1 VKPSTTPTTISRRLP
16 MAAGLCALAVSTWA
30 AARVGSA
37 DPTPAVDTAAEY
49 TAHVRP
55 ILTKYCLSCH
65 SAEKKKGDLNLDR
78 FDSLEAVRKD
88 SRAWQAVW
96 EKLQAGEMPPGKAAQ
111 PSPEE
116 RGQLTAWV
124 RGFLLGEIKA
134 HAGDPGRVVVRRLSN
149 AEYDNTI
156 RDLTGVDLR
165 PARDFPADGAAGEG
179 FTNAGD
185 ALVMSPT
192 LLTKY
197 LNAAKEISAHAVL
210 LPDGFRFSP
219 STARRDWTDE
229 TVTELRK
236 TYHQFDAGPEDGRLD
251 FAPYLAAT
259 IVHRD
264 DLIAGQVTTDAVASQ
279 EKLNPKYLQI
289 LWQALTDKAPS
300 FPLDRI
306 RAHWRQASPKDAA
319 AVADEIRA
327 WQALLWKFNKIG
339 SYMNPVWQDAA
350 HPAFTESQPVR
361 FKPNLAPGRN
371 EVVLYL
377 TARDLGGEGGKIVWR
392 RPRFEGGKQ
401 PPLLLRDAASWGTA
415 SDHAPT
421 LDAAYRTVYA
431 STAEYLAAAE
441 EVNDLHLTIEVLAK
455 KHGVDSA
462 VLKRW
467 IAYLGLAP
475 GASDPKDPAV
485 PLRPLA
491 KKLPS
496 DKDRPAINGWG
507 DNTPD
512 NLPIVVSNASDQA
525 VNIPGTVPPHGV
537 TVHPAPTQF
546 AGVVWKSPIDGNVKI
561 EAKIAH
567 AHPVCGNGVAWW
579 LEHRHGGQAD
589 RLDGGTIDVGKKA
602 DALPREAAV
611 AKGDLLL
618 LAVGARDGN
627 HSCDLTSV
635 EFTITEK
642 AEKHRTWSLAKDVA
656 NSILDGNPHADRLGD
671 KEVWQFVTGPDPTL
685 KAKPGAPGVIPTD
698 SVLARWRSAAADPKR
713 RDELGELG
721 QAVKTLMTGERPAD
735 KSNPNRVLYES
746 LASLDGPLFQGIDLA
761 AWAKS
766 APVGKPAGGP
776 RLGLDPSRFVRDP
789 LAKADDAD
797 SLTTPATSVIEM
809 RLPAALLKDR
819 EFVADG
825 ELEPGASGGPVQF
838 EARQEPPDM
847 NQPPVAG
854 SRGAAGADL
863 RGADPKRMEAG
874 FDAFRRCFPVYLYH
888 GKIVPDDEII
898 CLRMFFRE
906 DDALVRLFLD
916 DKGKQR
922 LDRLWETLRWV
933 SQEPLVEERN
943 YPQFLGFVS
952 QDGPEPLK
960 TFKTRTEEG
969 VHQRAAAFT
978 KDREAVAPKHL
989 DALLDFAS
997 RAYRRPPQEK
1007 EKTDLRH
1014 LYDGLRKKEMTHEDA
1029 FRLALTRV
1037 LVSPAFLYRVEQPSA
1052 GKGPQPVSSWEQA
1065 TRLSYLLWAT
1075 TPDAELRDAAA
1086 GGQMTDADGLAA
1098 QAGRMLKDPRT
1109 RGLAT
1114 EFATQWLQVR
1124 DFRNNKE
1131 KNEKL
1136 FPTFDD
1142 KLRQDLFEETVLY
1155 FQDLFQNDR
1164 SVLEIVDSDHTFLD
1178 EELAKHYGVPNIAGP
1193 QWRRVDGTK
1202 QYGRGGVLTMGS
1214 ILTTQSGA
1222 SRTSPVLRGNWVVET
1237 LLGEKIPRP
1246 PPNVPKLPDDVTSS
1260 DELTVRQL
1268 TEKHTRVAECAVC
1281 HQRIDPYGFA
1291 LEKYDPIGRLRDKD
1305 LGGRPI
1311 DCAAR
1316 LRDGTQFNGVEGLRR
1331 YLLDQRKD
1339 DFLRHFCT
1347 KLLGYALGRSVA
1359 LADQPL
1365 IDDMV
1370 AGLKAN
1376 DCRVSVAVM
1385 AIIRSKQ
1392 FRCHRDRDAAGE
1404 EEHP

>member
-1 VKPSTTPTTISRRLP
+1 VKPSTTPTRVGRWLP
-16 MAAGLCALAVSTWA
+16 STAGLCALAVAAWA
-30 AARVGSA
+30 AANAATA
-37 DPTPAVDTAAEY
+37 DPTPAADPAAEY
-49 TAHVRP
+49 AAHIRP
-55 ILTKYCLSCH
+55 ILTKYCLTCH

-78 FDSLEAVRKD
+78 FDSFEAVRKD
-88 SRAWQAVW
+88 ARAWQAVW
-96 EKLQAGEMPPGKAAQ
+96 EKLEAGEMPPGKAAQ

-116 RGQLTAWV
+116 RGKLTAWV
-124 RGFLLGEIKA
+124 RGFLVSEVKA

-165 PARDFPADGAAGEG
+165 PTRDFPADGAAGEG

-197 LNAAKEISAHAVL
+197 LNAAKEISARAVL

-219 STARRDWTDE
+219 STARRDWIDE

-236 TYHQFDAGPEDGRLD
+236 TYRQFDPGPEDGRLD
-251 FAPYLAAT
+251 FSPYLTAA

-264 DLIAGQVTTDAVASQ
+264 DLLAGRTTTDAVASQ
-279 EKLNPKYLQI
+279 EKVNPKYLHI
-289 LWQALTDKAPS
+289 LWQALTEKEPS

-306 RAHWRQASPKDAA
+306 RAHWRRASPKDVPALAA
-319 AVADEIRA
+319 EIRS
-327 WQALLWKFNKIG
+327 WQALLWKSNKIG

-377 TARDLGGEGGKIVWR
+377 TARDLGGDGGKVVWR

-401 PPLLLRDAASWGTA
+401 PPLLLRDA
-415 SDHAPT
+415 P
-421 LDAAYRTVYA
+421 
-431 STAEYLAAAE
+431 
-441 EVNDLHLTIEVLAK
+441 
-455 KHGVDSA
+455 
-462 VLKRW
+462 
-467 IAYLGLAP
+467 
-475 GASDPKDPAV
+475 
-485 PLRPLA
+485 
-491 KKLPS
+491 
-496 DKDRPAINGWG
+496 DRG
-507 DNTPD
+507 
-512 NLPIVVSNASDQA
+512 
-525 VNIPGTVPPHGV
+525 
-537 TVHPAPTQF
+537 
-546 AGVVWKSPIDGNVKI
+546 
-561 EAKIAH
+561 
-567 AHPVCGNGVAWW
+567 
-579 LEHRHGGQAD
+579 
-589 RLDGGTIDVGKKA
+589 
-602 DALPREAAV
+602 
-611 AKGDLLL
+611 
-618 LAVGARDGN
+618 
-627 HSCDLTSV
+627 
-635 EFTITEK
+635 
-642 AEKHRTWSLAKDVA
+642 
-656 NSILDGNPHADRLGD
+656 
-671 KEVWQFVTGPDPTL
+671 
-685 KAKPGAPGVIPTD
+685 
-698 SVLARWRSAAADPKR
+698 
-713 RDELGELG
+713 
-721 QAVKTLMTGERPAD
+721 
-735 KSNPNRVLYES
+735 
-746 LASLDGPLFQGIDLA
+746 
-761 AWAKS
+761 
-766 APVGKPAGGP
+766 
-776 RLGLDPSRFVRDP
+776 GLDPSRFVRDP
-789 LAKADDAD
+789 LAKADDAN
-797 SLTTPATSVIEM
+797 SLTAPAASVFEI

-819 EFVADG
+819 EFVAEG
-825 ELEPGASGGPVQF
+825 ALEPGASGGPVLF
-838 EARQEPPDM
+838 GAGQEPPDL
-847 NQPPVAG
+847 NQPPGAG
-854 SRGAAGADL
+854 SGGAAGADL

-874 FDAFRRCFPVYLYH
+874 FDAFRRCFPMYLYH
-888 GKIVPDDEII
+888 AKIVPDDEII

-916 DKGKQR
+916 DGRKQQ
-922 LDRLWETLRWV
+922 LDRLWATLRWV
-933 SQEPLVEERN
+933 SQEPLVEEKN

-960 TFKTRTEEG
+960 NFKTRTEEG

-978 KDREAVAPKHL
+978 KDLEAAVPRQL
-989 DALLDFAS
+989 DALLDSAS
-997 RAYRRPPQEK
+997 RAYRRPLGEK
-1007 EKTDLRH
+1007 EKSDLRH
-1014 LYDGLRKKEMTHEDA
+1014 LYDALRKKEMTHEEA
-1029 FRLALTRV
+1029 FRLVLTRV
-1037 LVSPAFLYRVEQPSA
+1037 LASPAFLYRIEQPTA
-1052 GKGPQPVSSWEQA
+1052 GKGPQPVSPWEQA
-1065 TRLSYLLWAT
+1065 TRLSYFLWAT

-1086 GGQMTDADGLAA
+1086 SGKLNGADGLTA

-1124 DFRNNKE
+1124 DFQNNKE

-1178 EELAKHYGVPNIAGP
+1178 ETLAKHYGVPNVAGP
-1193 QWRRVDGTK
+1193 QWRRVEGVR

-1222 SRTSPVLRGNWVVET
+1222 SRTSPVLRGNWLVET

-1246 PPNVPKLPDDVTSS
+1246 PPNVPRLPDEVTSG

-1305 LGGRPI
+1305 LGGRAI

-1376 DCRVSVAVM
+1376 DYRVSVAIM

>member
-1 VKPSTTPTTISRRLP
+1 MKRSTTRPTFGRRLP
-16 MAAGLCALAVSTWA
+16 LAVGLYALVLSASA
-30 AARVGSA
+30 AN
-37 DPTPAVDTAAEY
+37 PTPAVDPANEY
-49 TAHVRP
+49 TAQVRP
-55 ILTKYCLSCH
+55 ILTRYCVSCH
-65 SAEKKKGDLNLDR
+65 SPEKKKGDLNLEP

-88 SRAWQAVW
+88 PRAWQAVW
-96 EKLQAGEMPPGKAAQ
+96 EKLEAGEMPPGKAAQ

-116 RGQLTAWV
+116 RGLLTAWV
-124 RGFLLGEIKA
+124 RGFLVAEVKT

-149 AEYDNTI
+149 AEYNNTI

-165 PARDFPADGAAGEG
+165 PTHDFPADGAAGEG

-197 LNAAKEISAHAVL
+197 LKAAKEISAHAVL
-210 LPDGFRFSP
+210 LPDGFRFAP

-236 TYHQFDAGPEDGRLD
+236 AYRQFAPGPEDGRLD

-259 IVHRD
+259 LTHRD
-264 DLIAGQVTTDAVASQ
+264 DLIAGKATTDAVASQ
-279 EKLNPKYLQI
+279 EKLNPKYLHI
-289 LWQALTDKAPS
+289 LWQTLTDKDPS

-306 RAHWRQASPKDAA
+306 RARWRQASPQDAA
-319 AVADEIRA
+319 AIAAEIRT
-327 WQALLWKFNKIG
+327 WQALLWKSNKVG
-339 SYMNPVWQDAA
+339 SYMNPVWQDSA

-377 TARDLGGEGGKIVWR
+377 TARDLGGEGGKVVWR

-401 PPLLLRDAASWGTA
+401 PPLLLRDAASWGVV
-415 SDHAPT
+415 SDHAPKVD
-421 LDAAYRTVYA
+421 LAYRTVYA

-441 EVNDLHLTIEVLAK
+441 EVNDLHLSVEVLAK
-455 KHGVDSA
+455 KHGVDA
-462 VLKRW
+462 TVLKRW

-475 GASDPKDPAV
+475 AASNPKDPPV

-496 DKDRPAINGWG
+496 NKNRPAINGWG
-507 DNTPD
+507 DDTPD

-546 AGVVWKSPIDGNVKI
+546 AGVVWKSPIDGVVKI

-579 LEHRHGGQAD
+579 LEHRHGDQSD

-602 DALPREAAV
+602 DARPREATV
-611 AKGDLLL
+611 AKGDILL

-627 HSCDLTSV
+627 HSCDLTAV
-635 EFTITEK
+635 ELTITEK
-642 AEKHRTWSLAKDVA
+642 VKDPRTWDLAKDVA
-656 NSILDGNPHADRLGD
+656 DAILDGNPHADRLGD
-671 KEVWQFVTGPDPTL
+671 KDVWQFVTGPDPTL
-685 KAKPGAPGVIPTD
+685 KTKPGASVAIPAN
-698 SVLARWRSAAADPKR
+698 SALARWCSTAAEPNR
-713 RDELGELG
+713 RDELHTLG
-721 QAVKTLMTGERPAD
+721 QAVQSLMTAERPAD
-735 KSNPNRVLYES
+735 KRNPDRILYDA
-746 LASLDGPLFQGIDLA
+746 LASLDGPLFQGIDLLV
-761 AWAKS
+761 WAKD
-766 APVGKPAGGP
+766 APIGTPAGGP
-776 RLGLDPSRFVRDP
+776 HLGLAPSGFVRHP
-789 LAKADDAD
+789 LAKADEAD
-797 SLTTPATSVIEM
+797 SLTAPANSVIEI

-825 ELEPGASGGPVQF
+825 SLEPGASGGPVQF
-838 EARQEPPDM
+838 EARQDPPDL
-847 NQPPVAG
+847 NQPPAG
-854 SRGAAGADL
+854 SGGAIGANL
-863 RGADPKRMEAG
+863 RGAEPKRLEAG

-888 GKIVPDDEII
+888 AKIVPDDEII

-916 DKGKQR
+916 EAHKQQ
-922 LDRLWETLRWV
+922 LDRLWAKLRWV

-960 TFKTRTEEG
+960 NFKTTTEKG
-969 VHQRAAAFT
+969 VHQRAAAFAE
-978 KDREAVAPKHL
+978 DLEGSVPKQL

-997 RAYRRPPQEK
+997 RAYRRPLQEK
-1007 EKTDLRH
+1007 ETTSLH
-1014 LYDGLRKKEMTHEDA
+1014 YLYDGLRKKEMTHEEA
-1029 FRLALTRV
+1029 FRMVLTRV
-1037 LVSPAFLYRVEQPSA
+1037 LMSPAFLYRIEQPSA

-1065 TRLSYLLWAT
+1065 TRLSYFLWAT

-1086 GGQMTDADGLAA
+1086 GGKLTDANALAA
-1098 QAGRMLKDPRT
+1098 QADRMLKDSRT
-1109 RGLAT
+1109 RGLAA
-1114 EFATQWLQVR
+1114 EFAAQWLQVR
-1124 DFRNNKE
+1124 DFQNNKE

-1142 KLRQDLFEETVLY
+1142 RLRQDLFEETVLY
-1155 FQDLFQNDR
+1155 FQDLFRNDR
-1164 SVLEIVDSDHTFLD
+1164 SVLEILDSDHTFLN
-1178 EELAKHYGVPNIAGP
+1178 ETLAKHYGVPNVTGP
-1193 QWRRVDGTK
+1193 QWRRVDGVK
-1202 QYGRGGVLTMGS
+1202 RYGRGGVLTMGS

-1246 PPNVPKLPDDVTSS
+1246 PPNVPKLPDDVTSGA
-1260 DELTVRQL
+1260 ELTVRQL

-1291 LEKYDPIGRLRDKD
+1291 LEQYDPIGRWRDKD

-1316 LRDGTQFNGVEGLRR
+1316 LRNGTQFNGVEGLRR
-1331 YLLDQRKD
+1331 YLLDQRND

-1376 DCRVSVAVM
+1376 NYRISVAIM
-1385 AIIRSKQ
+1385 TIIRSKQ